1 MSGLGAGLGYD
12 ATPPFSAPLR
22 FFLSAP
28 LFSAAAGGL
37 LLADPGLLDSRW
49 TPGALATIHLLA
61 LGFLLQVMLGA
72 LLQIL
77 PVVAGASFRAPL
89 RVAGLTH
96 AGLCAGSLAL
106 TLGFL
111 TGAPALLQLGGG
123 LLGLTLAG
131 FLIAAADAIRHA
143 PRAGAPG
150 HTPRDLH
157 LALGG
162 LLIAGGLG
170 LALTLTL
177 ARGWR
182 LPIDFVLQ
190 VNLHA
195 GWALLG
201 WAGLLLAATSWVVVP
216 MFHITPAYPQRLAR
230 WWAPLVLTVLTTW
243 SVGAVSEAST
253 LVLVAGMLLLTLAAV
268 FPLATLRQQARTRR
282 SQPDA
287 AFGAFRLAMIALLAG
302 LTALIPATLTDQTHW
317 PVLAGILLLHG
328 GFGGATRAM
337 LYKIVPFLAWLHLT
351 QAGIK
356 APNVRKLMPEAQARA
371 QLRLHALTL
380 LSLIVAVFIP
390 LAGHL
395 AGALL
400 FVESLWLWWNLASV
414 ARIWHKQQAARSA
427 PAAV

>member
-1 MSGLGAGLGYD
+1 MSSPGAGLGYD

-37 LLADPGLLDSRW
+37 LLADPGLLASRW
-49 TPGALATIHLLA
+49 TPGALAIVHLLA

-106 TLGFL
+106 VLGFL
-111 TGAPALLQLGGG
+111 TGIPALLQAGGG
-123 LLGLTLAG
+123 LLGITLAG
-131 FLIAAADAIRHA
+131 FLIAAANAIRHA
-143 PRAGAPG
+143 PGTAAPG
-150 HTPRDLH
+150 QTPRDLR

-162 LLIAGGLG
+162 LLVAAMLG
-170 LALTLTL
+170 LALTLALT
-177 ARGWR
+177 RGWG
-182 LPIDFVLQ
+182 LPIDFVQQ

-195 GWALLG
+195 GWAMLG
-201 WAGLLLAATSWVVVP
+201 WAGILLAATSWVVVP
-216 MFHITPAYPQRLAR
+216 MFHITPAYPVRLTR
-230 WWAPLVLTVLTTW
+230 WWAPLALALLIIWNVGTV
-243 SVGAVSEAST
+243 SGAPAFA
-253 LVLVAGMLLLTLAAV
+253 LVTGLLLLALAAV

-317 PVLAGILLLHG
+317 HVLAGILLLHG

-380 LSLIVAVFIP
+380 LSLIVAMFIP